1 MLAISAIH
9 LYSKNYFVLKD
20 YYTGVLAL
28 KTSYESAE
36 NDYLELDC
44 GTTKLVLQKSIRD
57 VQNKI
62 RITFTTEDVKAFRKQ
77 LQENN
82 NEVSPLKMILGKLAF
97 EMKDP
102 DGNEIAVIQ

>member
-28 KTSYESAE
+28 KTTYESAE
-36 NDYLELDC
+36 HDYLELDC
-44 GTTKLVLQKSIRD
+44 GATKLVIQKSIRD

-62 RITFTTEDVKAFRKQ
+62 RITFKTEDVKAYQKTTSGKQHRSFSIENDFRQ
-77 LQENN
+77 TR
-82 NEVSPLKMILGKLAF
+82 F
-97 EMKDP
+97 
-102 DGNEIAVIQ
+102 